1 MQLCKFF
8 ATSPKPT
15 VLLVKAQESW
25 CKIKLSERARSVVA
39 KKVRKACRTRWLST
53 SNTVDGVYEDF
64 VPTIQAINLAGEK
77 DGLATYLLSKMKS
90 FKFIGTIYILKAV
103 LPELAALSRVLQRGT
118 VNFGHILPAITYTTD
133 KLTKIAQDET
143 PITQLQVDIQEN
155 GRLGTCEFKSN
166 DHEIQ
171 VLHNL
176 LKKYRQVL
184 KENIDSRFKDAMPV
198 VCAFAIFNANA
209 IPKRGTAEFLSY
221 GSKEISTLSN
231 HYFQGDKEA
240 QQQVKA
246 EWEKLK
252 YDLLLWKE
260 EIPQK
265 LDNITPTER
274 SLKRVLSMRTE

>member
-1 MQLCKFF
+1 
-8 ATSPKPT
+8 
-15 VLLVKAQESW
+15 
-25 CKIKLSERARSVVA
+25 
-39 KKVRKACRTRWLST
+39 
-53 SNTVDGVYEDF
+53 
-64 VPTIQAINLAGEK
+64 
-77 DGLATYLLSKMKS
+77 MKS

-171 VLHNL
+171 VLRNL
-176 LKKYRQVL
+176 LKKYTQAL

-209 IPKRGTAEFLSY
+209 IPNCGTAEFLSY
-221 GSKEISTLSN
+221 GSKEIGTLSN
-231 HYFQGDKEA
+231 HYFPGDKEA
-240 QQQVKA
+240 Q
-246 EWEKLK
+246 
-252 YDLLLWKE
+252 
-260 EIPQK
+260 
-265 LDNITPTER
+265 
-274 SLKRVLSMRTE
+274 